1 MVIGKSTLIFPSP
14 LFPVWVET
22 EKIVLFCRIVKNDTV
37 SRAITK
43 GILDG
48 DLLSKF
54 EYLSVDVQ
62 TELANVCGTDVDTV
76 LANLRNLRVY
86 E

>member
-1 MVIGKSTLIFPSP
+1 MSVSTLAVPRKSLVAEP
-14 LFPVWVET
+14 LDDD
-22 EKIVLFCRIVKNDTV
+22 RMVKNDTV

-48 DLLSKF
+48 DLLARF
-54 EYLSVDVQ
+54 EYLAVDVQ
-62 TELANVCGTDVDTV
+62 TELALNCGTDVDTV

>member
-1 MVIGKSTLIFPSP
+1 MN
-14 LFPVWVET
+14 
-22 EKIVLFCRIVKNDTV
+22 RIVKNDTV

-48 DLLSKF
+48 DLLARF

-62 TELANVCGTDVDTV
+62 TELAVNCGTDVDTV